1 MPRKIIYL
9 IGSMNNQILGSK
21 LPTLRD
27 CMEVLFF
34 NMRIVKMNLSESAY
48 LAIDEC
54 IIFWKK
60 ARIPIKDRADCMKKL
75 KKSYELWRTL
85 DKHKERKSETYIS
98 QIKEFEKQLDSLFDI
113 AHANTFDIMKIE
125 IDKEFLRLQRMPG
138 RPGCLLGVDM
148 HLMKK
153 EKRQII
159 RKNKEATKR
168 QKYEAELSNIELG
181 NY

>member
-1 MPRKIIYL
+1 MPRKTIYL
-9 IGSMNNQILGSK
+9 IGSTDNQILGSK

-27 CMEVLFF
+27 CMKVLFF

-85 DKHKERKSETYIS
+85 DKHKERKSETYKS

-113 AHANTFDIMKIE
+113 AHANAFDIMKIE
-125 IDKEFLRLQRMPG
+125 IDKKFLRSQRMPG

-148 HLMKK
+148 QLMKK

-168 QKYEAELSNIELG
+168 RKYEAELSNIELG